1 MIKIEL
7 NQKFVL
13 SLKYYN
19 MYFHIVYEKMVS
31 REELKNVDFI
41 FFITFLRLSRIGIV
55 MSELFYE

>member
-1 MIKIEL
+1 
-7 NQKFVL
+7 
-13 SLKYYN
+13 

>member
-55 MSELFYE
+55 MNELFYE